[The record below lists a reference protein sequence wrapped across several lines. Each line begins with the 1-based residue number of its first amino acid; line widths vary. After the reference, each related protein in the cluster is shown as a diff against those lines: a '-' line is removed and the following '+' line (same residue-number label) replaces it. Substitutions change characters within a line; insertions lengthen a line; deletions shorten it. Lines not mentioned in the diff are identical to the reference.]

1 MLIKIDNSQKTGN
14 RNIQILYPGLSIND
28 ADTGY
33 ATIGRIDQAKFAPGV
48 LIAMHPHV
56 NDDILTYLRS
66 GKVQH
71 KDSEGF
77 IEFIEPTRLMLM
89 KAGKSFFHEELVLEE
104 GGTLEALQIF
114 MRPKEKDS
122 KPEVIFSE
130 LDNANSLNKWR
141 LIASPAK
148 DSKLQFSSDTW
159 FYDMK
164 LTDNRVYDLPPFP
177 KKDDT
182 MLFYVF
188 SGEVETSNGMTVSRG
203 ESILIKN
210 ESFTFTTKQGAQ
222 LAVFI
227 TNENATYYDQGMYS
241 GNQNK

>member
-1 MLIKIDNSQKTGN
+1 
-14 RNIQILYPGLSIND
+14 
-28 ADTGY
+28 
-33 ATIGRIDQAKFAPGV
+33 
-48 LIAMHPHV
+48 MHPHI

-66 GKVQH
+66 GKVEH
-71 KDSEGF
+71 KDSEDY

-130 LDNANSLNKWR
+130 LDNAYSLNKWR
-141 LIASPAK
+141 LIASPTK

-164 LTDNRVYDLPPFP
+164 LTDKSVFHLP
-177 KKDDT
+177 
-182 MLFYVF
+182 
-188 SGEVETSNGMTVSRG
+188 NC
-203 ESILIKN
+203 
-210 ESFTFTTKQGAQ
+210 
-222 LAVFI
+222 
-227 TNENATYYDQGMYS
+227 
-241 GNQNK
+241 GN

>member
-1 MLIKIDNSQKTGN
+1 MLIKIDNSKKVGN
-14 RNIQILYPGLSIND
+14 RNIQILYPGLSINE
-28 ADTGY
+28 ADSGY
-33 ATIGRIDQAKFAPGV
+33 ATFGRIDQAKFSPGA

-66 GKVQH
+66 GKVEH
-71 KDSEGF
+71 KDSEGNK
-77 IEFIEPTRLMLM
+77 EFIEPTRLMLM

-130 LDNANSLNKWR
+130 LDNAYSLNQWR
-141 LIASPAK
+141 LIASPTE

-164 LTDNRVYDLPPFP
+164 LTDTSVFNLPPLP
-177 KKDDT
+177 AKDDT

-188 SGEVETSNGMTVSRG
+188 SGEVEISNGMTVSRG
-203 ESILIKN
+203 ESILMKN
-210 ESFTFTTKQGAQ
+210 ESFTFTTQQGAE
-222 LAVFI
+222 LVVFI
-227 TNENATYYDQGMYS
+227 TNENAIFYDQGMYS
-241 GNQNK
+241 GNQR